1 MLKKPSQFFNG
12 DDSSSSQDNSKNFDV
27 NSDAYKSLKENVE
40 KINAISDVSETLEQY
55 RKSIED
61 VNLLSE
67 EVGSIRTE
75 IQSLLT
81 TEDLD
86 RALMG
91 SMFLLTKL
99 FLTFRIKSRLLIAI
113 NLVRSVKMLVHSPSL

>member
-91 SMFLLTKL
+91 QYV
-99 FLTFRIKSRLLIAI
+99 LIDQTISDVQDKVKAI
-113 NLVRSVKMLVHSPSL
+113 NSDKLGKIREKC